1 MGLDNG
7 LVIRKRNQKVSKE
20 IAYWRK
26 CWNIRGDI
34 LDIIDSTEEKYCY
47 EISPSQLLQ
56 IVKIL
61 SKYNEKNWDYSIW
74 SWDDIKHSIKKQ
86 ILTIPFWI
94 IFLLLNKDYYCEFYD
109 SY

>member
-61 SKYNEKNWDYSIW
+61 SKYNEKNWDHSIW

-94 IFLLLNKDYYCEFYD
+94 IFLLFNKDYYCEFYD

>member
-26 CWNIRGDI
+26 CWNVRRDI

-47 EISPSQLLQ
+47 AVSPDQLLHF
-56 IVKIL
+56 VKIL
-61 SKYNEKNWDYSIW
+61 IYHYLF
-74 SWDDIKHSIKKQ
+74 Q
-86 ILTIPFWI
+86 YTL
-94 IFLLLNKDYYCEFYD
+94 Y
-109 SY
+109 

>member
-7 LVIRKRNQKVSKE
+7 LVIRKRDQKVSKE

-26 CWNIRGDI
+26 CWNVRGDI

-47 EISPSQLLQ
+47 EISPNQLLQ

-61 SKYNEKNWDYSIW
+61 SKYNEKNETEITIIKEDKKVQEYSRI
-74 SWDDIKHSIKKQ
+74 I
-86 ILTIPFWI
+86 ILKWVKYSCG
-94 IFLLLNKDYYCEFYD
+94 L
-109 SY
+109 